1 MKKFV
6 AMLLVLAMALS
17 MTAAMAG
24 GSRTPESVTTV
35 TKTTTNTNTEPE
47 VTAVTVV
54 WQIPGTEF
62 LNAVLAELTALDQE
76 GKAGSYFPAELGLAE
91 DMKCAEAVSLDCL
104 DNAADYAPYSFEM
117 TTTTA
122 VAKGTQVV
130 VLIGTK
136 KGEEITWTAVTA
148 VATEDNTLTVTL
160 NKAQL
165 TALQEADEKVL
176 VALVPGE

>member
-6 AMLLVLAMALS
+6 AMLLVLVMALS

-24 GSRTPESVTTV
+24 SSSSTGTVTTV
-35 TKTTTNTNTEPE
+35 TKTNTTPE
-47 VTAVTVV
+47 ATAVTVV
-54 WQIPGTEF
+54 WQVPGTEF

-76 GKAGSYFPAELGLAE
+76 GKAGSYFPAELGVAE
-91 DMKCAEAVSLDCL
+91 NMKCAEAVSLDCL

-122 VAKGTQVV
+122 VAKGTDVV

-160 NKAQL
+160 DKAQL
-165 TALQEADEKVL
+165 TALQEADDKVL
-176 VALVPGE
+176 VALVPAA

>member
-6 AMLLVLAMALS
+6 AMLLVLVMALS

-24 GSRTPESVTTV
+24 SSSSTGTVTTV
-35 TKTTTNTNTEPE
+35 TKTNTNTTPDA
-47 VTAVTVV
+47 TAVTVV
-54 WQIPGTEF
+54 WQVPGTEF

-76 GKAGSYFPAELGLAE
+76 GKAGSYFPAELGVAE

-122 VAKGTQVV
+122 VAKGTDVV

-160 NKAQL
+160 DAAQL
-165 TALQEADEKVL
+165 TALQEADDKVL
-176 VALVPGE
+176 VALVPAA

>member
-6 AMLLVLAMALS
+6 AMLLVLVMALS
-17 MTAAMAG
+17 MTAAMAA
-24 GSRTPESVTTV
+24 SPASNTVTTV
-35 TKTTTNTNTEPE
+35 TKTTTKTNPE

-148 VATEDNTLTVTL
+148 VATEENTLTVTL
-160 NKAQL
+160 DKAQL

>member
-6 AMLLVLAMALS
+6 AMLLVLVMALS

-24 GSRTPESVTTV
+24 SSSSTETVTTV
-35 TKTTTNTNTEPE
+35 TKTNTNTTPDA
-47 VTAVTVV
+47 TAVTVV

-76 GKAGSYFPAELGLAE
+76 GKAGSYFPAELGVAE
-91 DMKCAEAVSLDCL
+91 NMKCAEAVSLDCL

-122 VAKGTQVV
+122 VAKGTDVV

-148 VATEDNTLTVTL
+148 VATEENTLTVTL
-160 NKAQL
+160 DKAQL

-176 VALVPGE
+176 VALVPAA

>member
-6 AMLLVLAMALS
+6 AMLLVLVMALS
-17 MTAAMAG
+17 MTAAMAA
-24 GSRTPESVTTV
+24 SPASNTVTTV
-35 TKTTTNTNTEPE
+35 TKTTTKTNPE

-76 GKAGSYFPAELGLAE
+76 GKAGSYFPAELGVAE

-160 NKAQL
+160 DAAQL
-165 TALQEADEKVL
+165 TALQEADDKVL
-176 VALVPGE
+176 VALVPAA

>member
-6 AMLLVLAMALS
+6 AMLLVLVMALS
-17 MTAAMAG
+17 MTAAMAA
-24 GSRTPESVTTV
+24 SPASNTVTTV
-35 TKTTTNTNTEPE
+35 TKTTTKTNPE

-76 GKAGSYFPAELGLAE
+76 GKAGSYFPAELGVAE

-148 VATEDNTLTVTL
+148 VATEENTLTVTL
-160 NKAQL
+160 DKAQL

-176 VALVPGE
+176 VALVPAA

>member
-6 AMLLVLAMALS
+6 AMLLVLAMSLS
-17 MTAAMAG
+17 MTAAMAA
-24 GSRTPESVTTV
+24 GSSQTSTVTTV
-35 TKTTTNTNTEPE
+35 TKTTNNTPDA
-47 VTAVTVV
+47 TAVTVV
-54 WQIPGTEF
+54 WQIPGTDF

-76 GKAGSYFPAELGLAE
+76 GKAGSYFPAELGVAE
-91 DMKCAEAVSLDCL
+91 NMKCGEAVSLDCL
-104 DNAADYAPYSFEM
+104 DNAADYAPYSFVM

-122 VAKGTQVV
+122 VAKGAQVV

-136 KGEEITWTAVTA
+136 KGEEVTWTAVTA
-148 VATEDNTLTVTL
+148 EATEENSLTVTL
-160 NKAQL
+160 DKAQL

>member
-6 AMLLVLAMALS
+6 AMLLVLVMALS

-24 GSRTPESVTTV
+24 SSSSTETVTTV
-35 TKTTTNTNTEPE
+35 TKTNTNTTPDA
-47 VTAVTVV
+47 TAVTVV

-76 GKAGSYFPAELGLAE
+76 GKAGSYFPAELGVAE
-91 DMKCAEAVSLDCL
+91 NMKCAEAVSLDCL

>member
-6 AMLLVLAMALS
+6 AMLLVLVMALS

-24 GSRTPESVTTV
+24 SSSSTGTVTTV
-35 TKTTTNTNTEPE
+35 TKTNTNTTPDA
-47 VTAVTVV
+47 TAVTVV
-54 WQIPGTEF
+54 WQVPGTEF

-76 GKAGSYFPAELGLAE
+76 GKAGSYFPAELGVAE
-91 DMKCAEAVSLDCL
+91 NMKCAEAVSLDCL
-104 DNAADYAPYSFEM
+104 DNAADYAPYSFVM

-122 VAKGTQVV
+122 VAKGADVV

-148 VATEDNTLTVTL
+148 VATEENTLTVTL
-160 NKAQL
+160 DKAQL

-176 VALVPGE
+176 VALVPAA

>member
-6 AMLLVLAMALS
+6 AMLLVLVMALS

-24 GSRTPESVTTV
+24 SSSSTGTVTTV
-35 TKTTTNTNTEPE
+35 TKTNTNTTPDA
-47 VTAVTVV
+47 TAVTVV
-54 WQIPGTEF
+54 WQVPGTEF

-76 GKAGSYFPAELGLAE
+76 GKAGSYFPAELGVAE

-122 VAKGTQVV
+122 VAKGTDVV

-160 NKAQL
+160 DKAQL

-176 VALVPGE
+176 VALVPAA

>member
-6 AMLLVLAMALS
+6 AMLLVLVMALS

-24 GSRTPESVTTV
+24 SSSSTGTVTTV
-35 TKTTTNTNTEPE
+35 TKTNTNTTPDA
-47 VTAVTVV
+47 TAVTVV
-54 WQIPGTEF
+54 WQVPGTEF

-76 GKAGSYFPAELGLAE
+76 GKAGSYFPAELGVAE

-122 VAKGTQVV
+122 VAKGTDVV

-148 VATEDNTLTVTL
+148 VATEENTLTVTL
-160 NKAQL
+160 DKAQL
-165 TALQEADEKVL
+165 TAMQEADDKVL
-176 VALVPGE
+176 VALVPAE

>member
-6 AMLLVLAMALS
+6 AMLLVLAMSLS
-17 MTAAMAG
+17 MTAAMAA
-24 GSRTPESVTTV
+24 GSSQTSTVTTV
-35 TKTTTNTNTEPE
+35 TKTTNNTPDA
-47 VTAVTVV
+47 TAVTVV
-54 WQIPGTEF
+54 WQIPGTDF

-76 GKAGSYFPAELGLAE
+76 GKAGSYFPAELGVAE

>member
-6 AMLLVLAMALS
+6 AMLLVLVMALS

-24 GSRTPESVTTV
+24 SSSSTGTVTTV
-35 TKTTTNTNTEPE
+35 TKTNTNTTPDA
-47 VTAVTVV
+47 TAVTVV
-54 WQIPGTEF
+54 WQVPGTEF

-76 GKAGSYFPAELGLAE
+76 GKAGSYFPAELGVAE

-122 VAKGTQVV
+122 VAKGTDVV

-148 VATEDNTLTVTL
+148 VATEENTLTVTL
-160 NKAQL
+160 DKAQL
-165 TALQEADEKVL
+165 TALQEADDKVL
-176 VALVPGE
+176 VALVPAA

>member
-1 MKKFV
+1 
-6 AMLLVLAMALS
+6 MLLVLAMSLS
-17 MTAAMAG
+17 MTAAMAA
-24 GSRTPESVTTV
+24 GSSETRTVTTV
-35 TKTTTNTNTEPE
+35 TRTNTTPE
-47 VTAVTVV
+47 ATAVTVV

-122 VAKGTQVV
+122 VAKGTDVV

-160 NKAQL
+160 DKAQL

>member
-6 AMLLVLAMALS
+6 AMLLVLVMALS
-17 MTAAMAG
+17 MTAAMAASTSTG
-24 GSRTPESVTTV
+24 TVTTV
-35 TKTTTNTNTEPE
+35 TNTKANTTPE
-47 VTAVTVV
+47 ATAVTVV

-148 VATEDNTLTVTL
+148 VATEENTLTVTL
-160 NKAQL
+160 DKAQL
-165 TALQEADEKVL
+165 TALQEADDKVL
-176 VALVPGE
+176 VALVPAA

>member
-6 AMLLVLAMALS
+6 AMLLVLVMALS

-24 GSRTPESVTTV
+24 SSSSTGTVTTV
-35 TKTTTNTNTEPE
+35 TKTNTTPDA
-47 VTAVTVV
+47 TAVTVV
-54 WQIPGTEF
+54 WQVPGTEF

-76 GKAGSYFPAELGLAE
+76 GKAGSYFPAELGVAE
-91 DMKCAEAVSLDCL
+91 NMKCAEAVSLDCL
-104 DNAADYAPYSFEM
+104 DNAADYAPYSFVM

-122 VAKGTQVV
+122 VAKGADVV

-148 VATEDNTLTVTL
+148 VATEENTLTVTL
-160 NKAQL
+160 DAAQL
-165 TALQEADEKVL
+165 TALQEADDKVL
-176 VALVPGE
+176 VALVPAA

>member
-6 AMLLVLAMALS
+6 AMLLVLVMALS

-24 GSRTPESVTTV
+24 SSSSTGTV
-35 TKTTTNTNTEPE
+35 TPVTKTNTNTTPDA
-47 VTAVTVV
+47 TAVTVV
-54 WQIPGTEF
+54 WQVPGTEF

-76 GKAGSYFPAELGLAE
+76 GKAGSYFPAELGVAE
-91 DMKCAEAVSLDCL
+91 NMKCAEAVSLDCL
-104 DNAADYAPYSFEM
+104 DNAADYAPYSFVM

-122 VAKGTQVV
+122 VAKGADVV

-148 VATEDNTLTVTL
+148 VATEENTLTVTL
-160 NKAQL
+160 DAAQL
-165 TALQEADEKVL
+165 TALQEADDKVL
-176 VALVPGE
+176 VALVPAA

>member
-6 AMLLVLAMALS
+6 AMLLVLVMALS

-24 GSRTPESVTTV
+24 SSSSTETVTTV
-35 TKTTTNTNTEPE
+35 TKTNTNTTPDA
-47 VTAVTVV
+47 TAVTVV
-54 WQIPGTEF
+54 WQVPGTEF

-76 GKAGSYFPAELGLAE
+76 GKAGSYFPAELGVAE

-160 NKAQL
+160 DKAQL

-176 VALVPGE
+176 VALVPAA

>member
-6 AMLLVLAMALS
+6 AMLLVLVMALS

-24 GSRTPESVTTV
+24 SSSSTETVTTV
-35 TKTTTNTNTEPE
+35 TKTNTNTTPDA
-47 VTAVTVV
+47 TAVTVV

-76 GKAGSYFPAELGLAE
+76 GKAGSYFPAELGVAE
-91 DMKCAEAVSLDCL
+91 NMKCAEAVSLDCL

-122 VAKGTQVV
+122 VAKGTDVV

-148 VATEDNTLTVTL
+148 VATEENTLTVTL
-160 NKAQL
+160 DKAQL
-165 TALQEADEKVL
+165 TALQEADDKVL
-176 VALVPGE
+176 VALVPAA

>member
-6 AMLLVLAMALS
+6 AMLLVLVMALS

-24 GSRTPESVTTV
+24 SSSSTGTVTTV
-35 TKTTTNTNTEPE
+35 TKTNTNTTPDA
-47 VTAVTVV
+47 TAVTVV
-54 WQIPGTEF
+54 WQVPGTEF

-91 DMKCAEAVSLDCL
+91 NMKCAEAVSLDCL
-104 DNAADYAPYSFEM
+104 DNAADYAPYSFVM

-122 VAKGTQVV
+122 VAKGTEVV

-160 NKAQL
+160 DKAQL
-165 TALQEADEKVL
+165 TALQEADEKAL
-176 VALVPGE
+176 VALVPAA

>member
-6 AMLLVLAMALS
+6 AMLLVLAMSLS
-17 MTAAMAG
+17 MTAAMAA
-24 GSRTPESVTTV
+24 GSSETRTVTTV
-35 TKTTTNTNTEPE
+35 TRTNTTPE
-47 VTAVTVV
+47 ATAVTVV

-76 GKAGSYFPAELGLAE
+76 GKAGSYFPAELGVAE

-122 VAKGTQVV
+122 VAKGTAVV

-136 KGEEITWTAVTA
+136 KGEEVTWTAVTA

>member
-1 MKKFV
+1 
-6 AMLLVLAMALS
+6 MLLVLAMSLS
-17 MTAAMAG
+17 MTAAMAA
-24 GSRTPESVTTV
+24 GSSETSTVTTV
-35 TKTTTNTNTEPE
+35 TRTNTTPE
-47 VTAVTVV
+47 ATAVTVV

-76 GKAGSYFPAELGLAE
+76 GKAGSYFPAELGVAE

-122 VAKGTQVV
+122 VAKGTAVV

-136 KGEEITWTAVTA
+136 KGEEVTWTAVTA

>member
-6 AMLLVLAMALS
+6 AMLLVLVMALS

-24 GSRTPESVTTV
+24 SSSSTETVTTV
-35 TKTTTNTNTEPE
+35 TKTNTNTTPDA
-47 VTAVTVV
+47 TAVTVV

-76 GKAGSYFPAELGLAE
+76 GKAGSYFPAELGVAE
-91 DMKCAEAVSLDCL
+91 NMKCAEAVSLDCL

-176 VALVPGE
+176 VALVPAA